1 MKKPSLE
8 EVREHFKDAEKVNG
22 CIYDNVCFS
31 LKDITYNDN
40 HKAWYSG
47 EDVAPVVTLWCN
59 INGYSKITKYKNDKP
74 KQYKKGIDTMC
85 RAESNMT
92 LNERLG
98 AVKWNIDKYNW
109 RDKGQDR
116 EDFIKIKAYCDYAI
130 KQLDNER
137 KQ

>member
-1 MKKPSLE
+1 MIKIGDK
-8 EVREHFKDAEKVNG
+8 VRVIKNKNGNDFYIGELVTITEITPHNYKCENKDDNWKLTRDEFELAE
-22 CIYDNVCFS
+22 S
-31 LKDITYNDN
+31 
-40 HKAWYSG
+40 
-47 EDVAPVVTLWCN
+47 
-59 INGYSKITKYKNDKP
+59 KP

-85 RAESNMT
+85 RAESNMS

>member
-1 MKKPSLE
+1 
-8 EVREHFKDAEKVNG
+8 
-22 CIYDNVCFS
+22 
-31 LKDITYNDN
+31 
-40 HKAWYSG
+40 
-47 EDVAPVVTLWCN
+47 
-59 INGYSKITKYKNDKP
+59 
-74 KQYKKGIDTMC
+74 MC

-92 LNERLG
+92 LDERLG

-137 KQ
+137 K